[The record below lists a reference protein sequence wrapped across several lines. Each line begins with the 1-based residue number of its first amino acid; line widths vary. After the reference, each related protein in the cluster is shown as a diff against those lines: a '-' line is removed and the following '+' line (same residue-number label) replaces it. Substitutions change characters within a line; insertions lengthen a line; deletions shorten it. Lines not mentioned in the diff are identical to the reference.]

1 MAIDPVDGFTG
12 EFQIRVTATSGT
24 QSTATTFMVSVTDQA
39 ATLSPIEDQQ
49 LSHSTD
55 SVTVNLVAS
64 DADGDEITFTA
75 TADSPA
81 YELSQQY
88 GVHAADS
95 VVATNYFHNVRG
107 QGEKYLQ
114 TTTSHGWLY
123 ILPNGEVYAWGGS
136 LQASSHIGTLDS
148 SYHADPSSLIN
159 VTSSAALVTL
169 TVDQEADTLTIDPVD
184 GRVAQVVR
192 ALTSVV
198 LAGQCGF
205 Q

>member
-1 MAIDPVDGFTG
+1 M
-12 EFQIRVTATSGT
+12 
-24 QSTATTFMVSVTDQA
+24 
-39 ATLSPIEDQQ
+39 
-49 LSHSTD
+49 
-55 SVTVNLVAS
+55 NLVAS

-81 YELSQQY
+81 YELSQQC

-159 VTSSAALVTL
+159 ATSSSESVTL

-184 GRVAQVVR
+184 GFTGEFQIRVTAASGTQSTTTTFKVFVR
-192 ALTSVV
+192 EEGGENGGDSV
-198 LAGQCGF
+198 GDSKDS
-205 Q
+205 